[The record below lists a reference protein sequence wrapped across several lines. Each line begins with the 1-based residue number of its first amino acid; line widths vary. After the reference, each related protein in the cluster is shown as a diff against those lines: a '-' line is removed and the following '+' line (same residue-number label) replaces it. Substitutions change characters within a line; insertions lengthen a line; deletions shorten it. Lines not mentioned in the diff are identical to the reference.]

1 MGSQIE
7 MIKDQEGNSHLIF
20 DKSVLYDDS
29 KMGDK
34 FEDFENLRVLGEIGK
49 VIEQNKNKDGK
60 KVKHKSIL
68 LLKFVHSKITRY
80 ML

>member
-29 KMGDK
+29 KMG
-34 FEDFENLRVLGEIGK
+34 ENLR
-49 VIEQNKNKDGK
+49 
-60 KVKHKSIL
+60 IL
-68 LLKFVHSKITRY
+68 KI
-80 ML
+80 LEF